1 LRAGGL
7 AAIFPPASNGQDM
20 TPPTP
25 NDPRI
30 LIGASI
36 PRSGHHFLADMLSAY
51 FGREL
56 FYCEFYNHPNCCKQ
70 VPCTRRGRFNVIYEK
85 SHDRDLALP
94 KTVERAL
101 YIVQYRH
108 PVPEALSD
116 RELELVDKLG
126 RVNLAYRR
134 SRAGYM
140 NWLAAK
146 AVYYRK
152 FHDKWIAKK
161 LPNAVYLDYARLA
174 ASPLEAVNEIVE
186 RAVGRADAQRLAAA
200 VEEKNPTRSS
210 DKAGAPAAPFK
221 PRVIQNSPYFDAE
234 LLGAFEDWV
243 LERCPAFGF
252 KRELEGSYRNSALY
266 GLILLRDHSEPL
278 PEGETKRF
286 KVASSYAPDHPEIVR
301 RAAAR
306 AVKEGRAA
314 QAVQR
319 LEKLL
324 QKHPYFGAGYE
335 LLFSACAE
343 GGVEI
348 PDSALTGNAVIA
360 CSDSAELSM
369 RLGRAFQEKGLI
381 ANAIGA
387 YSMAA
392 ALDPDNSEAGE
403 RLAAATKRAR

>member
-1 LRAGGL
+1 
-7 AAIFPPASNGQDM
+7 M

-25 NDPRI
+25 SNPRI

-51 FGREL
+51 FGRDL
-56 FYCEFYNHPNCCKQ
+56 FYCEFYNHPNCCRQ
-70 VPCTRRGRFNVIYEK
+70 TPCKRRGRFNVIYQK

-94 KTVERAL
+94 SNIERAL

-126 RVNLAYRR
+126 RTNLPYRR

-140 NWLAAK
+140 SWLAAK
-146 AVYYRK
+146 AIYYRK

-174 ASPLEAVNEIVE
+174 ASPLEAVREIVE
-186 RAVGRADAQRLAAA
+186 RAELAADPQRLAATVDDGRA
-200 VEEKNPTRSS
+200 G
-210 DKAGAPAAPFK
+210 DKAGAPAAAFK
-221 PRVIQNSPYFDAE
+221 PRVIADSPYFDAE

-252 KRELEGSYRNSALY
+252 KRELEGSYRDSALY
-266 GLILLRDHSEPL
+266 GLILLRDHNEPL

-286 KVASSYAPDHPEIVR
+286 KVASSYAPDHPDIVR

-306 AVKEGRAA
+306 AIKEGRAA

-324 QKHPYFGAGYE
+324 HKHPYYGPGYE
-335 LLFSACAE
+335 LLFGACAE

-348 PDSALTGNAVIA
+348 PDSVLTGNAVVA
-360 CSDSAELSM
+360 CSDSAELSI
-369 RLGRAFQEKGLI
+369 RLGRTFQEKGLN
-381 ANAIGA
+381 ANAISA

-392 ALDPDNSEAGE
+392 ALEPENAEAGE
-403 RLAAATKRAR
+403 RLAAVTKRAR